1 MNCINCGSKATVK
14 HHVVPK
20 ILGGNDTT
28 NVVNLCSKRHGLI
41 HGVSFDG
48 ATISHSELTK
58 AGLQK
63 AKQSGKQ
70 LGLPKG
76 TKLTTQKSIK
86 AKNLILQYS
95 LDFNGILN
103 DAEVMKICEISRNSY
118 YKYKKEL
125 SEEENNNV

>member
-1 MNCINCGSKATVK
+1 MKCINCGDKATVR

-20 ILGGNDTT
+20 VLGGNDTT
-28 NVVNLCSKRHGLI
+28 NIVDLCSKCHGLI

-48 ATISHSELTK
+48 ATMSHSELTK

-63 AKQSGKQ
+63 AKQNGKQ

-76 TKLTTQKSIK
+76 TKLTTQKSIN

-95 LDFNGILN
+95 LDFNGTLN
-103 DAEVMKICEISRNSY
+103 DIEVMKICKVTRKSY

-125 SEEENNNV
+125 REAAGNV